1 MVFATIG
8 QFVFTSAT
16 PIHQPGLFRAT
27 GLFEVGPVLLPED
40 PWCVSLHTDQRT
52 CTTSS
57 TAHSHVKC
65 PFAAFRGVLV
75 SAERLVGQ
83 SLANLLVFFFSHTAA
98 GGVEKTQTEW
108 HKIDACAQP
117 NKNKTET
124 DPQKQAAQTRHAG
137 EGRAVSQS
145 DPYHHLPCK
154 AHLAGRPAPQ
164 TSAIST
170 HFPVMRHIT
179 TLTVAHVAREAL

>member
-1 MVFATIG
+1 M
-8 QFVFTSAT
+8 
-16 PIHQPGLFRAT
+16 
-27 GLFEVGPVLLPED
+27 PVRCVQG
-40 PWCVSLHTDQRT
+40 CVSFCRAVGWSELY
-52 CTTSS
+52 
-57 TAHSHVKC
+57 K
-65 PFAAFRGVLV
+65 PV
-75 SAERLVGQ
+75 S
-83 SLANLLVFFFSHTAA
+83 FFFSHTAA
-98 GGVEKTQTEW
+98 GGVGKKTPTEW

-137 EGRAVSQS
+137 EGRGVSQS

-179 TLTVAHVAREAL
+179 TLTVAQVAREAL